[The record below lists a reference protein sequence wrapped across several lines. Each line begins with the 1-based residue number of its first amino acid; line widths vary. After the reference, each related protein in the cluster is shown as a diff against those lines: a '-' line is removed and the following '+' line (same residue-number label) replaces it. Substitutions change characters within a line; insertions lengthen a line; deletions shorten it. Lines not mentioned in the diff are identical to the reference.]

1 MTANEYERTLTIKCK
16 LCKEPSSLRTFHFTR
31 KHDMERYIAT
41 EYSKIN
47 GEKVYNAYCVNHIK
61 LNNILNKA

>member
-1 MTANEYERTLTIKCK
+1 MTTNKYERTLNIKCK
-16 LCKEPSSLRTFHFTR
+16 LCKERTLRTFHFTR

-47 GEKVYNAYCVNHIK
+47 GEKVYNAYCVNHIV
-61 LNNILNKA
+61 LRNASD